1 MKKLLASIIFLF
13 IVNVGFGQSA
23 KPSAKDSIAKTDSV
37 NIATPLLSVS
47 DVTEIINALSKK
59 FTIDQI
65 STYQEITKMFDE
77 KIRQRITEYYS
88 KQKK

>member
-23 KPSAKDSIAKTDSV
+23 KPSAKDSVKTDSV
-37 NIATPLLSVS
+37 NIATPLLSVN